1 VYFAVIWIAVDYT
14 IFFGATSEL
23 EATHSSIKSMM
34 NEIYE
39 ILFHTNE
46 ALFSIVS
53 ENVMEAYI
61 LLFLIIF
68 LETGLIVFPFL
79 PGDGL
84 LFSAGV
90 IAASSQMNILIL
102 VPILILAAII
112 GNHFNYGIGNLI
124 GKKIEHSPNRLV
136 QKYLVKSIIETR
148 KFYQKHGK
156 KSIIIGR
163 FFPVIRTYIP
173 FLAGTVKFDYPVFGT
188 YTIIG
193 SVIWV
198 PFFTLTGYF
207 LGEITWIKENFE
219 IIFLGLIIVT
229 LIPFFYAA
237 IKTFL
242 FRKKA
247 SLD

>member
-1 VYFAVIWIAVDYT
+1 MFI
-14 IFFGATSEL
+14 SE
-23 EATHSSIKSMM
+23 TMM
-34 NEIYE
+34 NEIFE

-46 ALFSIVS
+46 AIFAIVS
-53 ENVMEAYI
+53 ENVWEAY
-61 LLFLIIF
+61 LVLFLIIF

-90 IAASSQMNILIL
+90 IAASSEMSIFLL
-102 VPILILAAII
+102 VPILILAAIF
-112 GNHFNYGIGNLI
+112 GNHFNYRI
-124 GKKIEHSPNRLV
+124 GKQIGDKIEKSQNKLV
-136 QKYLVKSIIETR
+136 QKYLVKSIIQTR
-148 KFYQKHGK
+148 KFYEKHGK

-173 FLAGTVKFDYPVFGT
+173 FFAGTVKFDFQMFKS

-198 PFFTLTGYF
+198 PFFTLSGYF
-207 LGEITWIKENFE
+207 LGELPWIKNNFE

-242 FRKKA
+242 FQKKA
-247 SLD
+247 

>member
-1 VYFAVIWIAVDYT
+1 M
-14 IFFGATSEL
+14 
-23 EATHSSIKSMM
+23 SMM
-34 NEIYE
+34 DTIYG

-46 ALFSIVS
+46 ALFAMVS
-53 ENVMEAYI
+53 ENVFEAYFF
-61 LLFLIIF
+61 LFLIIF

-90 IAASSQMNILIL
+90 IAASSKINITVL
-102 VPILILAAII
+102 VPILIFAAIA
-112 GNHFNYGIGNLI
+112 GNHFNYTI
-124 GKKIEHSPNRLV
+124 GKMIGHKIEKSKNRIVL
-136 QKYLVKSIIETR
+136 KYIIPSIRETR
-148 KFYQKHGK
+148 QFYQKHGK
-156 KSIIIGR
+156 KSIILGR

-173 FLAGTVKFDYPVFGT
+173 FFAGTVNFNSTIFGN

-193 SVIWV
+193 SAIWV

-207 LGEITWIKENFE
+207 LGEIPWIKDNFE
-219 IIFLGLIIVT
+219 LIFLGLIVVT

-237 IKTFL
+237 TKTLL

-247 SLD
+247 

>member
-1 VYFAVIWIAVDYT
+1 M
-14 IFFGATSEL
+14 L
-23 EATHSSIKSMM
+23 
-34 NEIYE
+34 NEIYH

-46 ALFSIVS
+46 AIFAIVS
-53 ENVMEAYI
+53 ENVWEAYL

-84 LFSAGV
+84 FFSAGV
-90 IAASSQMNILIL
+90 IAASSEMSIIVL
-102 VPILILAAII
+102 VPILIIAAIL
-112 GNHFNYGIGNLI
+112 GNHFNYRI
-124 GKKIEHSPNRLV
+124 GKLVGTRIEHSDHKQV
-136 QKYLVKSIIETR
+136 KKYLVPSIVKTR
-148 KFYQKHGK
+148 LFYQKHGK

-173 FLAGTVKFDYPVFGT
+173 FFAGTVTFDFQIFKE

-193 SVIWV
+193 SIIWV

-207 LGEITWIKENFE
+207 LGELTWIKDNFE

-242 FRKKA
+242 FGKR
-247 SLD
+247 

>member
-1 VYFAVIWIAVDYT
+1 M
-14 IFFGATSEL
+14 L
-23 EATHSSIKSMM
+23 EQ
-34 NEIYE
+34 IYH

-46 ALFSIVS
+46 AIYALVD
-53 ENVMEAYI
+53 ENVWEAY
-61 LLFLIIF
+61 LVLFLIIF

-90 IAASSQMNILIL
+90 IAASSDMSIWVL
-102 VPILILAAII
+102 VPLLIFAAIL
-112 GNHFNYGIGNLI
+112 GNHFNYQIGKLI
-124 GKKIEHSPNRLV
+124 GLRIEHSHRKLIR
-136 QKYLVKSIIETR
+136 KYLVPSIVKTR
-148 KFYQKHGK
+148 EFYQKYGN

-173 FLAGTVKFDYPVFGT
+173 FFAGTVTFDFPKFKLD
-188 YTIIG
+188 TIIG
-193 SVIWV
+193 SAIWV

-207 LGEITWIKENFE
+207 LGEITWIKDNFE

-237 IKTFL
+237 IKTIF
-242 FRKKA
+242 FGKKVPQ
-247 SLD
+247 

>member
-1 VYFAVIWIAVDYT
+1 
-14 IFFGATSEL
+14 
-23 EATHSSIKSMM
+23 M
-34 NEIYE
+34 NEIFE

-53 ENVMEAYI
+53 ENVYEAYLI
-61 LLFLIIF
+61 LFLIIF

-90 IAASSQMNILIL
+90 IAASSKLNIFLL
-102 VPILILAAII
+102 VPLLIVAAIV
-112 GNHFNYGIGNLI
+112 GNHFNYGIGELI
-124 GKKIEHSPNRLV
+124 GKKIERSQNKLV
-136 QKYLVKSIIETR
+136 QKYLIKSIIETR

-173 FLAGTVKFDYPVFGT
+173 FLAGTVKFDYPIFGT
-188 YTIIG
+188 YTVIG

-198 PFFTLTGYF
+198 PFFTLSGYF
-207 LGEITWIKENFE
+207 LGEINWVRDNFE
-219 IIFLGLIIVT
+219 LIFLGLIIVT
-229 LIPFFYAA
+229 LIPFFYASLR
-237 IKTFL
+237 TFV

-247 SLD
+247 

>member
-1 VYFAVIWIAVDYT
+1 MLQTLYD
-14 IFFGATSEL
+14 
-23 EATHSSIKSMM
+23 
-34 NEIYE
+34 

-46 ALFSIVS
+46 AIFALVDK
-53 ENVMEAYI
+53 NVWEVYI

-90 IAASSQMNILIL
+90 IAASSNMSIMVL
-102 VPILILAAII
+102 VPILIIAAIL
-112 GNHFNYGIGNLI
+112 GNHFNYYIGSLI
-124 GKKIEHSPNRLV
+124 GHRLERSERKLIR
-136 QKYLVKSIIETR
+136 KYVFPSIVKTR
-148 KFYQKHGK
+148 EFYHKHGK

-173 FLAGTVKFDYPVFGT
+173 FFAGTVSFDFKVFKK
-188 YTIIG
+188 YTVIG

-207 LGEITWIKENFE
+207 LGELTWIKDNFE
-219 IIFLGLIIVT
+219 LIFLGLIIVT

-237 IKTFL
+237 AKTLLFKRKIKPE
-242 FRKKA
+242 
-247 SLD
+247 

>member
-1 VYFAVIWIAVDYT
+1 MET
-14 IFFGATSEL
+14 IY
-23 EATHSSIKSMM
+23 H
-34 NEIYE
+34 

-46 ALFSIVS
+46 AIYAIVS
-53 ENVMEAYI
+53 ENVWEAYLI
-61 LLFLIIF
+61 LFLIIF

-90 IAASSQMNILIL
+90 IAASSDLSILLL
-102 VPILILAAII
+102 VPLLIVAAVL
-112 GNHFNYGIGNLI
+112 GNHFNYGIGKLI
-124 GKKIEHSPNRLV
+124 GNKIEQNKNKLV
-136 QKYLVKSIIETR
+136 QKYLVRSINETR
-148 KFYQKHGK
+148 IFYRKHGK

-193 SVIWV
+193 SAIWV

-207 LGEITWIKENFE
+207 LGEITWIKDNFE
-219 IIFLGLIIVT
+219 LIFLGLIIVT

-237 IKTFL
+237 GKTLL

-247 SLD
+247 SSD

>member
-1 VYFAVIWIAVDYT
+1 
-14 IFFGATSEL
+14 
-23 EATHSSIKSMM
+23 MM

-39 ILFHTNE
+39 ILFHTNQ
-46 ALFSIVS
+46 ALFTIVS
-53 ENVMEAYI
+53 ENVYEAY
-61 LLFLIIF
+61 LVLFLIIF

-90 IAASSQMNILIL
+90 IAASSQLNILLL
-102 VPILILAAII
+102 VPILIMAAVI
-112 GNHFNYGIGNLI
+112 GNYFNYWIGKLIGN
-124 GKKIEHSPNRLV
+124 KIEHSQNKLV
-136 QKYLVKSIIETR
+136 QKYLVKSIIKTR
-148 KFYQKHGK
+148 RFYQKHGK

-173 FLAGTVKFDYPVFGT
+173 FLAGTVKFDYPIFQR
-188 YTIIG
+188 YTFIG
-193 SVIWV
+193 SAVWV

-207 LGEITWIKENFE
+207 LGEFTWIKDNFE

-237 IKTFL
+237 TRTLL
-242 FRKKA
+242 FSKK
-247 SLD
+247 S

>member
-1 VYFAVIWIAVDYT
+1 
-14 IFFGATSEL
+14 
-23 EATHSSIKSMM
+23 M
-34 NEIYE
+34 NEIFE

-46 ALFSIVS
+46 ALYAVVS
-53 ENVMEAYI
+53 ENVWEAYL

-68 LETGLIVFPFL
+68 LETGLIIFPFL

-90 IAASSQMNILIL
+90 IAASSEMSILLL
-102 VPILILAAII
+102 VPILIAAAIL
-112 GNHFNYGIGNLI
+112 GNHFNYRI
-124 GKKIEHSPNRLV
+124 GKRVGNGIEHSTNMFV
-136 QKYLVKSIIETR
+136 QKYLVKSIITTR

-173 FLAGTVKFDYPVFGT
+173 FLAGTVSFDYPVFKT
-188 YTIIG
+188 YTVIG

-198 PFFTLTGYF
+198 PFFSFIGYF
-207 LGEITWIKENFE
+207 LGDIPWIKDNFQL
-219 IIFLGLIIVT
+219 IFLGLIVVT

-237 IKTFL
+237 TKTMF
-242 FRKKA
+242 FRRKSA
-247 SLD
+247 

>member
-1 VYFAVIWIAVDYT
+1 
-14 IFFGATSEL
+14 
-23 EATHSSIKSMM
+23 M

-53 ENVMEAYI
+53 NNVLEAYI
-61 LLFLIIF
+61 VLFLIIF

-90 IAASSQMNILIL
+90 IAASSKLNIALL
-102 VPILILAAII
+102 VPILIMAAIL
-112 GNHFNYGIGNLI
+112 GNYFNYGIGKLI
-124 GKKIEHSPNRLV
+124 GERIENSQNKLV
-136 QKYLVKSIIETR
+136 KKYLVKSIIKTR
-148 KFYQKHGK
+148 EFYQKHGK

-188 YTIIG
+188 YTLIG
-193 SVIWV
+193 SALWV

-207 LGEITWIKENFE
+207 LGEIPWIKDNFE

-229 LIPFFYAA
+229 LIPFFITAA
-237 IKTFL
+237 KMAFSK
-242 FRKKA
+242 KKA
-247 SLD
+247 

>member
-1 VYFAVIWIAVDYT
+1 MMHE
-14 IFFGATSEL
+14 IF
-23 EATHSSIKSMM
+23 
-34 NEIYE
+34 E
-39 ILFHTNE
+39 ILFHTNQ
-46 ALFSIVS
+46 ALYAIVS
-53 ENVMEAYI
+53 ENVNEAYFV
-61 LLFLIIF
+61 LFMIIF

-90 IAASSQMNILIL
+90 IAASSQLNIIIL
-102 VPILILAAII
+102 VPILIIAAIV
-112 GNHFNYGIGNLI
+112 GNYFNYSI
-124 GKKIEHSPNRLV
+124 GKQVGNRIEHSENRFV

-173 FLAGTVKFDYPVFGT
+173 FLAGTVKFDYPMFGK
-188 YTIIG
+188 YTVIG

-207 LGEITWIKENFE
+207 LGEIPWIRDNFE
-219 IIFLGLIIVT
+219 LIFLGLIIVT
-229 LIPFFYAA
+229 LIPFFYTA
-237 IKTFL
+237 IKMFL
-242 FRKKA
+242 MRKQ
-247 SLD
+247 S

>member
-1 VYFAVIWIAVDYT
+1 
-14 IFFGATSEL
+14 
-23 EATHSSIKSMM
+23 MM
-34 NEIYE
+34 EHIYH

-46 ALFSIVS
+46 AIYAIVS
-53 ENVMEAYI
+53 ENVWEAYLI
-61 LLFLIIF
+61 LFLIIF

-90 IAASSQMNILIL
+90 IAASSDLSILLL
-102 VPILILAAII
+102 VPLLIGAAIL
-112 GNHFNYGIGNLI
+112 GNHFNYGVGKLI
-124 GKKIEHSPNRLV
+124 GTKIEQSKNKLV
-136 QKYLVKSIIETR
+136 QKYLVRSINETR
-148 KFYQKHGK
+148 IFYQKHGK

-173 FLAGTVKFDYPVFGT
+173 FLAGTVKFDYPIFGT

-193 SVIWV
+193 SSIWV

-207 LGEITWIKENFE
+207 LGEITWIRDNFE
-219 IIFLGLIIVT
+219 LIFLGLIIVT

-237 IKTFL
+237 FKTLL
-242 FRKKA
+242 FRKKT
-247 SLD
+247 

>member
-1 VYFAVIWIAVDYT
+1 
-14 IFFGATSEL
+14 
-23 EATHSSIKSMM
+23 M

-46 ALFSIVS
+46 ALFAIVS
-53 ENVMEAYI
+53 NNIWEAY
-61 LLFLIIF
+61 LVLFLIIF

-90 IAASSQMNILIL
+90 IAASSDLSIILL
-102 VPILILAAII
+102 VPILMAAAVL
-112 GNHFNYGIGNLI
+112 GNHFNYRIGKQIGNR
-124 GKKIEHSPNRLV
+124 IEHSKNRMV
-136 QKYLVKSIIETR
+136 QKYLVKSIVKTR
-148 KFYQKHGK
+148 SFYQKHGK

-173 FLAGTVKFDYPVFGT
+173 FFAGTVKFDFQIFST

-198 PFFTLTGYF
+198 SFFTLIGYF
-207 LGEITWIKENFE
+207 LGEITWIKDNFE

-237 IKTFL
+237 FKTLLSHKKIKTPPTI
-242 FRKKA
+242 
-247 SLD
+247 

>member
-1 VYFAVIWIAVDYT
+1 MI
-14 IFFGATSEL
+14 
-23 EATHSSIKSMM
+23 
-34 NEIYE
+34 NEIYD

-46 ALFSIVS
+46 ALFKIVS
-53 ENVMEAYI
+53 ENVYEAY
-61 LLFLIIF
+61 LVLFLVIF

-90 IAASSQMNILIL
+90 IAASSDMSIWLL
-102 VPILILAAII
+102 VPLLILAAII
-112 GNHFNYGIGNLI
+112 GNHFNYQIGKLIGNR
-124 GKKIEHSPNRLV
+124 IEHSHNKLA
-136 QKYLVKSIIETR
+136 QKYLVPSIVKTR
-148 KFYQKHGK
+148 EFYHRHGK

-173 FLAGTVKFDYPVFGT
+173 FFAGTVTFDFPVFKK
-188 YTIIG
+188 YTIVG

-198 PFFTLTGYF
+198 PFFAFTGYF
-207 LGEITWIKENFE
+207 LGEITWIKDNFE

-237 IKTFL
+237 IKTLL

-247 SLD
+247 SPDRQSPQKS

>member
-1 VYFAVIWIAVDYT
+1 MFT
-14 IFFGATSEL
+14 TE
-23 EATHSSIKSMM
+23 TMM

-46 ALFSIVS
+46 ALFAIVS
-53 ENVMEAYI
+53 ENVWEAYLI
-61 LLFLIIF
+61 LFLIIF
-68 LETGLIVFPFL
+68 LETGLIIFPFL

-90 IAASSQMNILIL
+90 IAASSEMSILLL
-102 VPILILAAII
+102 VPILILAAIL
-112 GNHFNYGIGNLI
+112 GNHFNYSIGKQIGN
-124 GKKIEHSPNRLV
+124 KIEKSQNKLV
-136 QKYLVKSIIETR
+136 QKYLVKSIIQTR
-148 KFYQKHGK
+148 KFYLKHGK

-173 FLAGTVKFDYPVFGT
+173 FFAGTVKFDFQMFKS

-198 PFFTLTGYF
+198 PFFTLSGYF
-207 LGEITWIKENFE
+207 LGELPWIKNNFE

-242 FRKKA
+242 FQKKA
-247 SLD
+247 

>member
-1 VYFAVIWIAVDYT
+1 MIDQ
-14 IFFGATSEL
+14 IF
-23 EATHSSIKSMM
+23 H
-34 NEIYE
+34 

-46 ALFSIVS
+46 AIFAIVS
-53 ENVMEAYI
+53 ENVWEAYLI
-61 LLFLIIF
+61 LFLIIF

-90 IAASSQMNILIL
+90 IAASSDMSIILL
-102 VPILILAAII
+102 VPLLITAAIL
-112 GNHFNYGIGNLI
+112 GNHFNYQIGKVIGNR
-124 GKKIEHSPNRLV
+124 IEHSRNKLAQR
-136 QKYLVKSIIETR
+136 YLVPSIVETR
-148 KFYQKHGK
+148 KFYRKHGK

-173 FLAGTVKFDYPVFGT
+173 FFAGTVKFDYPVFGN

-193 SVIWV
+193 SALWV

-207 LGEITWIKENFE
+207 LGEITWIRDNFE
-219 IIFLGLIIVT
+219 LIFLGLIVVT
-229 LIPFFYAA
+229 LIPFFYAV
-237 IKTFL
+237 IKTLL
-242 FRKKA
+242 FRKKT